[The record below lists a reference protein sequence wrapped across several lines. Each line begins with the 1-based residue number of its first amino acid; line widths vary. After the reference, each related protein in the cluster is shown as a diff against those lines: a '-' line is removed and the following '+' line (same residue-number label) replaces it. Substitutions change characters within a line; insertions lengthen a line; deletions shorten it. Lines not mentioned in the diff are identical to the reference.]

1 MENSIYN
8 NTMYFGSNIYDDEV
22 VNKLLYELIG
32 SSLDRNVKDQA
43 IVDDLEIYNGK
54 GSLFT
59 VSPKNNSLY
68 GLRADALTYMIQNVD
83 IIPESYKKRFIS
95 KYGYNKPIQF
105 ETLLTDGQLF
115 NRVPHL
121 YLFEAYLYYG
131 LSVVIKMDRSIILVI
146 DQSGPYKLNT
156 FQITTL
162 LAGQAT
168 WQLIMEHATTSY
180 HYYGSFSSIAVSGK
194 DAIRISSFAQLAE
207 IMDLSKDSTNYNS
220 WNISFGT
227 AAPND
232 PMLLSKIP
240 ASITTISGS
249 SDYAITYAAGI
260 NNILKTVSGSM
271 HILLEHRPNREKVF
285 HETEVP
291 VSPDGKI
298 ILQLYGEKGDPYQ
311 PYSSKSLRFYAISTG
326 GGNELPNSYGYL
338 INLNDQSNITL
349 KDTAGIY
356 EIDVNNVPNLGNMLT
371 GGNLSVLV
379 DAQVHPKSATGTKYD
394 CPVKHSIEAQLKGAD
409 NPFGQELTSTHYQRH
424 SRVIGDTPYTSFQ
437 YDFEDFKTSE
447 FKDDIRAYKLSKLK
461 MLLNDNPDNY
471 KKLADV
477 LYKKTCPVRTAYLST
492 TEDKLP
498 HVKDTSFIATSV
510 RDDTLVFDEEQSYVI
525 LHSDMRYWAKPYV
538 SLYINGVY
546 IHPTYIGY
554 HDFDIYV
561 FFPKVLNQTYDVSSK
576 SFTSTAARDIVV
588 DIYFKS
594 SVDPKDQ
601 ARSELTFNSTGS
613 PQLLFPNGIKRST
626 IATKN
631 LIAYNSATKEIVDM
645 SNFNFYTEITTSR
658 VKIDD
663 NEMTITHPASI
674 DVIYLITND
683 GEFFKTKDG
692 NLIVLSQETT
702 QVPLESDAYATL
714 GNKEIDTD
722 NLYISLNNSNYVGT
736 AITFISSDKPEIRK
750 VKYRDI
756 KMNDANTSYDI
767 ELPEWYNA
775 DIATDPG
782 SFRLH
787 WNFNNNGYAF
797 PLVNP
802 YIRSSGKTIGVET
815 EKRKK
820 ITDPLKIRVY
830 DDLTPEL
837 TEEIY
842 SYLHYY
848 TFAGNGAILYSDEV
862 RTSWDMCAHIDTEEI
877 ISADYH
883 DGIWVVLCRDNII
896 FRSVDNC
903 ITWEK
908 IMLDSVI
915 ENFSNV
921 SIVKYEHDRW
931 FILGKDAFVMSID
944 GLTWVTH
951 DFNGQIS
958 GHVFYDIAY
967 VADTWIILATGWC
980 FRLPYDM
987 SSFTIVTIKSYTY
1000 TEILLKSGNTL
1011 VASGSSL
1018 SAYVSTDAG
1027 LTWTAVRHDVH
1038 PSMYCGLYDSVNNR
1052 WVFAGNS
1059 GTLLFSND
1067 NGVSW
1072 SSKTFTTNDSYNA
1085 IAQTP
1090 STYVLVGRTK
1100 DSSGKYFP
1108 VVHILQ
1114 ASTLS
1119 TISRKIISNTE
1130 LEGTDLQAIQ
1140 IAKYRDPS
1148 DGPDLYIEHLPY
1160 NWNNAASQMSYD
1172 ENKWE
1177 WDNIY
1182 FLPSKESSDLSAPQY
1197 LPGGIILGNN
1207 LSDTYCPSKV
1217 FDSAFDRSQLPI
1229 TGMPEFQ
1236 LLLKKYS
1243 QIYVMGAR
1251 ISPNNLVESKVLNTL
1266 MFNVTTNK
1274 VPLLWAMEYADK
1286 FCQLFIPQMDLLKEG
1301 FYREDLF
1308 HEISKRPEYGYDMGW
1323 YNYFKALSQKIVS
1336 SDAEENPNPSTL
1348 MATIYNEVGKAWGWD
1363 VDYRVLF

>member
-32 SSLDRNVKDQA
+32 SSLDRNVKDQE
-43 IVDDLEIYNGK
+43 IVDDFDVYEGY
-54 GSLFT
+54 GSEFA
-59 VSPKNNSLY
+59 VSQKTNSLY
-68 GLRADALTYMIQNVD
+68 GLRADALTITISNVD
-83 IIPESYKKRFIS
+83 IVPEGYKKRFIT
-95 KYGYNKPIQF
+95 KYGYNKPIRF
-105 ETLLTDGQLF
+105 ETMLTDGQLF

-121 YLFEAYLYYG
+121 YLFESYLYYG
-131 LSVVIKMDRSIILVI
+131 LSVVIRMDRSIVVVI
-146 DQSGPYKLNT
+146 DQSGPYKISNS
-156 FQITTL
+156 QINAL
-162 LAGQAT
+162 LT
-168 WQLIMEHATTSY
+168 RNIKWQLVMERATTSY
-180 HYYGSFSSIAVSGK
+180 YYYGSFSSIAVSGK
-194 DAIRISSFAQLAE
+194 DAIRISSFSQLAE
-207 IMDLSKDSTNYNS
+207 IMDLSKNSTNYNS
-220 WNISFGT
+220 WNISFGLKST
-227 AAPND
+227 TD
-232 PMLLSKIP
+232 PYLLSKIP

-249 SDYAITYAAGI
+249 SDYAITYATGT
-260 NNILKTVSGSM
+260 NDILRAISGSM

-285 HETEVP
+285 SEIDIPVP
-291 VSPDGKI
+291 NSNI
-298 ILQLYGEKGDPYQ
+298 ITLQLYGESGDPYQ
-311 PYSSKSLRFYAISTG
+311 PYSSKALRFYAHASD
-326 GGNELPNSYGYL
+326 NPLPNAYGYL
-338 INLNDQSNITL
+338 INAKPDNIMI
-349 KDTAGIY
+349 KDTGGIF
-356 EIDVNNVPNLGNMLT
+356 EINISDIPNPSGTASRDKISLF
-371 GGNLSVLV
+371 V

-394 CPVKHSIEAQLKGAD
+394 CPVKHSIEAQLKGVD
-409 NPFGQELTSTHYQRH
+409 NPFGQELRSTHYQRH

-461 MLLNDNPDNY
+461 MLLNSNPDNY

-546 IHPTYIGY
+546 IHPTYTGY

-561 FFPKVLNQTYDVSSK
+561 FFPKVLNQTYNASSK

-626 IATKN
+626 VATKN
-631 LIAYNSATKEIVDM
+631 LIAYNSATKEIIDM

-692 NLIVLSQETT
+692 NLIILSQETT
-702 QVPLESDAYATL
+702 QVPLESDRYATL

-722 NLYISLNNSNYVGT
+722 NLYISLNNANYVGT
-736 AITFISSDKPEIRK
+736 AITFMSSDKPEIRK
-750 VKYRDI
+750 VKYGDI
-756 KMNDANTSYDI
+756 KIDDSNTGYDI

-782 SFRLH
+782 SFKLH

-797 PLVNP
+797 PLVDP
-802 YIRSSGKTIGVET
+802 YVKSSGKTIGLKA
-815 EKRKK
+815 EKRIK
-820 ITDPLKIRVY
+820 ITDPLRFHIY

-837 TEEIY
+837 TEKIY
-842 SYLHYY
+842 LMPHYY
-848 TFAGNGAILYSDEV
+848 AFGINGAIITSNDSDTWNIQDHLNTDRVYSV
-862 RTSWDMCAHIDTEEI
+862 G
-877 ISADYH
+877 YH
-883 DGIWVVLCRDNII
+883 DGVWLALCKNRTIL
-896 FRSVDNC
+896 RSIDNC
-903 ITWEK
+903 NTWEMISVESVMDDEGNK
-908 IMLDSVI
+908 II
-915 ENFSNV
+915 
-921 SIVKYEHDRW
+921 YEYDRW
-931 FILGKDAFVMSID
+931 FILGDDEFAMSYDGISWTKYNFEQQIGGHPFMGIVYID
-944 GLTWVTH
+944 ETWLILSGSGL
-951 DFNGQIS
+951 
-958 GHVFYDIAY
+958 
-967 VADTWIILATGWC
+967 C
-980 FRLPYDM
+980 FRFPYDL
-987 SSFTIVTIKSYTY
+987 SSMTYSTIKSYAHLTM
-1000 TEILLKSGNTL
+1000 LMKNGNT
-1011 VASGSSL
+1011 VIATGASL
-1018 SAYVSTDAG
+1018 SAYISTDAG
-1027 LTWTAVRHDVH
+1027 LTWNGVKHNVGNV
-1038 PSMYCGLYDSVNNR
+1038 MYCGLYDSTHNLWIYGGYQGTILYSSDNGLT
-1052 WVFAGNS
+1052 WNS
-1059 GTLLFSND
+1059 KVINKND
-1067 NGVSW
+1067 N
-1072 SSKTFTTNDSYNA
+1072 YNA
-1085 IAQTP
+1085 IVQTSYGYLFAGQGKDP
-1090 STYVLVGRTK
+1090 TGKLVPVFQSINAMSLTSGNRT
-1100 DSSGKYFP
+1100 
-1108 VVHILQ
+1108 
-1114 ASTLS
+1114 
-1119 TISRKIISNTE
+1119 IISDVALN
-1130 LEGTDLQAIQ
+1130 DNDIKSLQLLL
-1140 IAKYRDPS
+1140 YRDPS
-1148 DGPDLYIEHLPY
+1148 DGPSLYIEHLPY

-1177 WDNIY
+1177 WDNTY
-1182 FLPSKESSDLSAPQY
+1182 FLPSKESADPSAPQY
-1197 LPGGIILGNN
+1197 LPGGVILGNN

-1236 LLLKKYS
+1236 SILKKYS

-1251 ISPNNLVESKVLNTL
+1251 ISPNNLAESRVLNTL
-1266 MFNVTTNK
+1266 MFNVTANK
-1274 VPLLWAMEYADK
+1274 VPLLWAMDYADK

-1336 SDAEENPNPSTL
+1336 SDAEKSPNPSTL
-1348 MATIYNEVGKAWGWD
+1348 MTTIYNEVGKAWGWD